1 MKRIR
6 NIAILLIGL
15 TSARGL
21 AESPP
26 VHLPDLGPT
35 LPAGAAPT
43 IATPPTPEPLLQ
55 PADIGV
61 VGNVNSSNAEP
72 LPLSGSD
79 GKLSL
84 AQLEQMATANNP
96 AIAQA
101 EARVAALR
109 GRYVQVGLPPNP
121 TLGYLASE
129 IGDEGRA
136 GQQGGYVGQ
145 EFVTGGKLRLNRAV
159 VSQEIQ
165 QAAQVVEAMRLRVL
179 TDVRLAYY
187 AALVAK
193 RREEAADELLQIGA
207 KTTAESARLKA
218 SGEIA
223 KTGLLTLEIEQQNAQ
238 IVLAMARSERE
249 AAWRRLSSIVGADL
263 PVTELAGDLSQI
275 PVPKTYEDQLA
286 RLTQT
291 SPEMAAA
298 FSEIARSQNALARAQ
313 REPIPD
319 ISTIWSVQKDNATGD
334 TIAGVQ
340 VGIPLPIW
348 NRNQGQIMQAQAEI
362 SQARRNVDRVQ
373 LNLKNRL
380 AVAFQ
385 RYSSAQERARI
396 YSTVII
402 PKAEE
407 NFKLV
412 QGAFPAQ
419 IGSLEFLTA
428 QRTYF
433 QTKLAYIDALA
444 ELWASWS
451 EIEGLLLTN
460 SLDSKPGETE
470 R

>member
-1 MKRIR
+1 MP
-6 NIAILLIGL
+6 
-15 TSARGL
+15 
-21 AESPP
+21 E
-26 VHLPDLGPT
+26 VGPT
-35 LPAGAAPT
+35 PPAAAT
-43 IATPPTPEPLLQ
+43 STFAVPESHELLRQ
-55 PADIGV
+55 PADIGSV
-61 VGNVNSSNAEP
+61 RIAQSSQGEP
-72 LPLSGSD
+72 LPL
-79 GKLSL
+79 GKGAALSL
-84 AQLEQMATANNP
+84 AELEQMATASNP
-96 AIAQA
+96 SIAQA

-109 GRYVQVGLPPNP
+109 GRFLQVGLSPNP
-121 TLGYLASE
+121 SIGYLASE
-129 IGDEGRA
+129 IGDEGHS
-136 GQQGGYVGQ
+136 GQQGGYVSQ

-165 QAAQVVEAMRLRVL
+165 QAVQVAEAMRLRVL

-187 AALVAK
+187 SALVAK
-193 RREEAADELLQIGA
+193 RREEAANDLLEVGA
-207 KTTAESARLKA
+207 KTVAESNRLKA

-238 IVLAMARSERE
+238 LVLVTARTERE
-249 AAWRRLSSIVGADL
+249 AAWRQLSSIVGTDL
-263 PVTELAGDLSQI
+263 PVTELVGDLSQI
-275 PVPKTYEDQLA
+275 PAAKTYEEQLA
-286 RLTQT
+286 RLTET
-291 SPEMAAA
+291 SPEVAAA
-298 FSEIARSQNALARAQ
+298 FSEMARSQNALARAE
-313 REPIPD
+313 REPIPN
-319 ISTIWSVQKDNATGD
+319 ITTIASVQRDNATSD

-340 VGIPLPIW
+340 IGIPLPIW
-348 NRNQGQIMQAQAEI
+348 NRNQGEIMQAQAEI

-373 LNLKNRL
+373 LNLKRRL

-402 PKAEE
+402 PKSDE

-460 SLDSKPGETE
+460 SLESKPGESE

>member
-1 MKRIR
+1 MNQLQ
-6 NIAILLIGL
+6 NIGIVIG
-15 TSARGL
+15 GFL
-21 AESPP
+21 AACSSI
-26 VHLPDLGPT
+26 V
-35 LPAGAAPT
+35 AQ
-43 IATPPTPEPLLQ
+43 PLLTPDVSPSATAAATQMSAALAPHELLQQ
-55 PADIGV
+55 PSDIGSV
-61 VGNVNSSNAEP
+61 RDAPSRQGEP
-72 LPLSGSD
+72 LPP
-79 GKLSL
+79 GKSASLSL
-84 AQLEQMATANNP
+84 VELEQMATTNNP

-101 EARVAALR
+101 ETRVAALR
-109 GRYVQVGLPPNP
+109 GRMVQVGLSPNP
-121 TLGYLASE
+121 SIGYVASE
-129 IGDEGRA
+129 IGDEGHA
-136 GQQGGYVGQ
+136 GQQGGYVSQ
-145 EFVTGGKLRLNRAV
+145 EIVTGGKLRLNRAV

-165 QAAQVVEAMRLRVL
+165 QAVQVVEATRLRVL

-187 AALVAK
+187 SALVAK
-193 RREEAADELLQIGA
+193 RREDAANDLLQVGA
-207 KTTAESARLKA
+207 KTVAESARLKD

-223 KTGLLTLEIEQQNAQ
+223 KTGLLSLEIEQQSAQ
-238 IVLAMARSERE
+238 IILVTARTERE
-249 AAWRRLSSIVGADL
+249 AAWRRLSSIVGTDL

-275 PVPKTYEDQLA
+275 PAPKTYDEQLA
-286 RLTQT
+286 RLTET

-298 FSEIARSQNALARAQ
+298 FSEIARSQNALARAE
-313 REPIPD
+313 REPIPN
-319 ISTIWSVQKDNATGD
+319 ITTMVSVQKDNATND

-340 VGIPLPIW
+340 VGIPLPFW
-348 NRNQGQIMQAQAEI
+348 NRNQGEIMQAQAEI

-396 YSTVII
+396 YSTVIM
-402 PKAEE
+402 PKSDEY
-407 NFKLV
+407 FKLV

-419 IGSLEFLTA
+419 IGSIEFLTA

-433 QTKLAYIDALA
+433 QTRLAYIDALA